1 MDTNTENIRSHL
13 IRTCNI
19 PDDTIPDVI
28 NHDAIAHIRKC
39 VRQIIVNKPHEC
51 GLSWHPAPYIQPT
64 RVPFGYGD
72 LVGNSFEYRSTR
84 TARIYLI
91 APSLEYIKND
101 HDAHTTYT
109 SIQLRVYY
117 RTVPDMQH
125 PTPTYGSIALPE
137 YLLSHD
143 TTTRADNPTVITE
156 PPHIDYTR
164 NMWPISDRAHD
175 IELLR
180 QYHRIAHIIC
190 QRFQTNPDE
199 GGRRTAKRILSDGY
213 SGLCH
218 NSNTHHNIYK
228 RISLIAHPDKN
239 VTRDTFHCALAHLVM
254 ESIQKA
260 FDITTSLTT
269 NADSR
274 QAFQLIPTL
283 DSERFH
289 NLVHSYRRPTLTRSV
304 SDPSIR
310 TTNKSDN
317 TLTET
322 PARHNNISSPL
333 RRFTT
338 MPPPST
344 TGRTPLTPGLNTYAI
359 DSLRHSFN
367 PISATNLFPDETP
380 DTDRASSTTEPAHF
394 SDIDEDDPSPYD
406 DEPPSIDDD
415 VPVIR
420 VATDTGGVD
429 TGHTAPAP
437 HTDMTIGDTNNP
449 TGTHGTMP
457 TGPSDDTHVAN
468 SNTAASPIS
477 RTLHTAGVHH
487 RPYGTDLSAP
497 MIIHSSSTLT
507 SPRHP
512 LLRTMPH
519 PPSALDHMMTP
530 TSSTLAPPR
539 RLLSSANGNMLRQK
553 PHGDNAKGGK
563 VDETLMTQPEC
574 LTAVVHRRAGTER
587 AERECGVLRTAA
599 LSILRPSPPASTSG
613 LRCFGRGEGEGG
625 GGAVLCGG
633 SPASGVAQAGNEE
646 EGAECELLPSP
657 FYALH
662 RLCPLALRS
671 RAGRLLSLWLFVLRK
686 NTALSRGWCTP
697 LTRGSAVCGAKRIA
711 QHANPGLLS

>member
-1 MDTNTENIRSHL
+1 MWEQDEDTLPSPPPPDNDNSNIANARRALLAIRDGPPFPKHIIPHEFVVYLRERTHTPAIRASMAAVVVIRAGLGGQFILERAKSSMMACALRLIGFQTQQSVQSVRNSPTELDRCHACRSHVTSRWNIRDLHGPYAKELIDNYVDDRTCSGKRRPAPFDKPRDSIDAKVVDITRQRYEHLAHTEGALICWTCASPIANQLRYEALRSEQEAATSDTDMDTNTENIRSHL

-51 GLSWHPAPYIQPT
+51 GLSRHPAPYIQPT

-109 SIQLRVYY
+109 STQLRIYY

-218 NSNTHHNIYK
+218 SSNTHHNIYK

-289 NLVHSYRRPTLTRSV
+289 TLVHSYRRPTLTRSV
-304 SDPSIR
+304 SDPSIK

-322 PARHNNISSPL
+322 PTRHNAVSSPL

-344 TGRTPLTPGLNTYAI
+344 TGCTPLTPGPNTYAI
-359 DSLRHSFN
+359 NSLRRTFN

-380 DTDRASSTTEPAHF
+380 DTDRAGSTTEPAYF
-394 SDIDEDDPSPYD
+394 SDIDEDDPSPHD
-406 DEPPSIDDD
+406 DEPPSMDDD
-415 VPVIR
+415 VPIIR
-420 VATDTGGVD
+420 VATDTRGVD

-437 HTDMTIGDTNNP
+437 HTDITIGDTNNP
-449 TGTHGTMP
+449 TDTHGVMP
-457 TGPSDDTHVAN
+457 TGPNDDTHVTN
-468 SNTAASPIS
+468 SNTDD
-477 RTLHTAGVHH
+477 G
-487 RPYGTDLSAP
+487 
-497 MIIHSSSTLT
+497 
-507 SPRHP
+507 
-512 LLRTMPH
+512 
-519 PPSALDHMMTP
+519 PPSMEEHP
-530 TSSTLAPPR
+530 CPQR
-539 RLLSSANGNMLRQK
+539 R
-553 PHGDNAKGGK
+553 
-563 VDETLMTQPEC
+563 
-574 LTAVVHRRAGTER
+574 
-587 AERECGVLRTAA
+587 
-599 LSILRPSPPASTSG
+599 
-613 LRCFGRGEGEGG
+613 
-625 GGAVLCGG
+625 
-633 SPASGVAQAGNEE
+633 
-646 EGAECELLPSP
+646 
-657 FYALH
+657 
-662 RLCPLALRS
+662 
-671 RAGRLLSLWLFVLRK
+671 
-686 NTALSRGWCTP
+686 
-697 LTRGSAVCGAKRIA
+697 
-711 QHANPGLLS
+711 